1 MTMPATSAAHELED
15 PEVGASPFRAAFD
28 RARVE
33 ALVGPGSLREPLRVD
48 SEAVQQFE
56 YRLEK
61 RSGKRSA
68 DVADWNALGRH
79 GWELVGVTRKH
90 AAFKRP
96 LGSNLSR

>member
-1 MTMPATSAAHELED
+1 MSVTDAAHQIED
-15 PEVGASPFRAAFD
+15 PEEMSSPFRAAFG

-33 ALVGPGSLREPLRVD
+33 ALVGPGPARESRAIDAQVKL
-48 SEAVQQFE
+48 QQFE

-68 DVADWNALGRH
+68 DLADWNILGRQ
-79 GWELVGVTRKH
+79 GWELVGMTRKH